1 MYHVWPVL
9 PAFPSELFDPYSP
22 GVMEPSMVGVFH
34 CAHTGAAARNTIM
47 RTRAS
52 RNAVRRIYTPRIVLR
67 LNNWKLLGISRFN
80 SQRAHSIY
88 PSWDPTPVFAA
99 SLMRRNVHTSS
110 LVGFSRLSVNRTWRP
125 VPLNADRSPC
135 HRRWSYRV

>member
-22 GVMEPSMVGVFH
+22 DAMEPSMVGVFH
-34 CAHTGAAARNTIM
+34 CAQTGAAATNTIM

-52 RNAVRRIYTPRIVLR
+52 LNAVRRIYTPRIVWR
-67 LNNWKLLGISRFN
+67 LNNWKLLGISRSN

-88 PSWDPTPVFAA
+88 PSRD
-99 SLMRRNVHTSS
+99 SS
-110 LVGFSRLSVNRTWRP
+110 ARFCRAENQLALR
-125 VPLNADRSPC
+125 C
-135 HRRWSYRV
+135 H